1 LLLARNKYAVNSGKE
16 ELTINIHSR
25 QKKQN
30 ATTGRLQRGLMV
42 IIILGAF
49 LLGILLTA
57 QYAKIASA
65 SFKVV
70 QLKQEIA
77 SLETAN
83 QRLYLRTLQL
93 QSLERIEELAV
104 AKLGMVYAEPREK
117 QQLAILTS
125 PSTGLVEAETSGI
138 QGKSNVILVEQQG
151 RQLNP
156 VIQAISQII
165 NFR

>member
-1 LLLARNKYAVNSGKE
+1 LLLAQKYAVRSEKE
-16 ELTINIHSR
+16 EITKHIPRR
-25 QKKQN
+25 QKAKKV
-30 ATTGRLQRGLMV
+30 ATGRLQQGLMV
-42 IIILGAF
+42 VTILGAF
-49 LLGILLTA
+49 FLGILLTA
-57 QYAKIASA
+57 QYAKIASVEFE
-65 SFKVV
+65 SL

-83 QRLYLRTLQL
+83 QRLFLRTLQL
-93 QSLERIEELAV
+93 QSLERIEEQAV

-117 QQLAILTS
+117 QQLAILMNTAANLIEGE
-125 PSTGLVEAETSGI
+125 TGGT
-138 QGKSNVILVEQQG
+138 QGKLNVILVEQQG

>member
-1 LLLARNKYAVNSGKE
+1 LLLAQKYAVGREKE
-16 ELTINIHSR
+16 QITLNIPRR
-25 QKKQN
+25 QKTNKV
-30 ATTGRLQRGLMV
+30 ATDRLQQGLMV
-42 IIILGAF
+42 LIIMGAF
-49 LLGILLTA
+49 FLGILLTA
-57 QYAKIASA
+57 QYAKIAA
-65 SFKVV
+65 VGFEVY

-83 QRLYLRTLQL
+83 QRLFLRTLQL
-93 QSLERIEELAV
+93 QSLERIEEQAV

-117 QQLAILTS
+117 QQLAILTNTAEGE
-125 PSTGLVEAETSGI
+125 TGGI
-138 QGKSNVILVEQQG
+138 QGKLNVILVEQQG